1 VKTKSVDDIQLYM
14 AMNITIH
21 PSSYKLFLEAL
32 KDVTFKH
39 KLCLIPQTTFEL
51 FEIKIEQYE
60 QYNKLKKLRT
70 G

>member
-1 VKTKSVDDIQLYM
+1 
-14 AMNITIH
+14 MNITIH